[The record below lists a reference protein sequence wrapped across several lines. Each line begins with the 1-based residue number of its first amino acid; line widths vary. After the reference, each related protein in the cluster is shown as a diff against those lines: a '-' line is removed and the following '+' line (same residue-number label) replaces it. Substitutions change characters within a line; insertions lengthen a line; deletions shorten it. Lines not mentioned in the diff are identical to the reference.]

1 MKISLFPLLLLLPAS
16 FLTAEDFMSPAPPP
30 ELGEN
35 LTSYRTA
42 QQKSEE
48 RQRAEQAA
56 RSRDRKQTVAERS
69 GKGAEPKA
77 EDAPPLK
84 ELYLSYPYVPNKKVF
99 VYKHGE
105 TLIRLVDSHN
115 RPVPVAR
122 VQVEKSG
129 FQVFGSK
136 DGTVKIIYHGDGIPS
151 AKLKVTRK
159 GDLDKPLIFVLKY
172 NEYRQELRSI
182 EEVKI

>member
-16 FLTAEDFMSPAPPP
+16 FLAAEDFMSPAPPP

-42 QQKSEE
+42 QQKTEK
-48 RQRAEQAA
+48 RQRAEQEA
-56 RSRDRKQTVAERS
+56 RSRDRKQTPAEKT
-69 GKGAEPKA
+69 GKGTASEAP
-77 EDAPPLK
+77 DAPPLK
-84 ELYLSYPYVPNKKVF
+84 ELYLSYKYVPNKKVF

-136 DGTVKIIYHGDGIPS
+136 DGTVKITYHGNGIPS

>member
-1 MKISLFPLLLLLPAS
+1 
-16 FLTAEDFMSPAPPP
+16 MSPAPPP

-48 RQRAEQAA
+48 RQRAEHEA
-56 RSRDRKQTVAERS
+56 RSRDRKQTKNPAAGS
-69 GKGAEPKA
+69 GKGAEPA
-77 EDAPPLK
+77 AQDAPPLK
-84 ELYLSYPYVPNKKVF
+84 ELYLSYAYVPNKKVF

-136 DGTVKIIYHGDGIPS
+136 DGTLKITYHGDGIPS

-159 GDLDKPLIFVLKY
+159 GDLEKPLIFVLKY
-172 NEYRQELRSI
+172 NEFRQELRSI

>member
-1 MKISLFPLLLLLPAS
+1 
-16 FLTAEDFMSPAPPP
+16 MSPAPPP

-48 RQRAEQAA
+48 RQRAEQAT

-136 DGTVKIIYHGDGIPS
+136 DGTLKITYHGDGIPS

-159 GDLDKPLIFVLKY
+159 GDLDKPLIFFFFY
-172 NEYRQELRSI
+172 NEIRQELSSI